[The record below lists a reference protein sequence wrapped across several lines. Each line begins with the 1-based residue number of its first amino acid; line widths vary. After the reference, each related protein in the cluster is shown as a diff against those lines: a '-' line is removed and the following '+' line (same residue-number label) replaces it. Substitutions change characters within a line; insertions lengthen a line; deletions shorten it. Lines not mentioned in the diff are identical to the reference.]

1 MRTTLILDD
10 ALMRTVYAKAGQEHR
25 PIKDVVNE
33 LLERGLAYSPCSQ
46 ADPSAAWVC
55 PTHDLGGAAFD
66 YAKAW
71 SVIDAM
77 EAEAVADK
85 VELRK

>member
-1 MRTTLILDD
+1 
-10 ALMRTVYAKAGQEHR
+10 MRTVYAKAGQEHR

-33 LLERGLAYSPCSQ
+33 LLERGLAYSTGAKANQDS
-46 ADPSAAWVC
+46 AWVC
-55 PTHDLGGAAFD
+55 PTHDLGAAAFD

-71 SVIDAM
+71 AAVDAM

-85 VELRK
+85 LELRK